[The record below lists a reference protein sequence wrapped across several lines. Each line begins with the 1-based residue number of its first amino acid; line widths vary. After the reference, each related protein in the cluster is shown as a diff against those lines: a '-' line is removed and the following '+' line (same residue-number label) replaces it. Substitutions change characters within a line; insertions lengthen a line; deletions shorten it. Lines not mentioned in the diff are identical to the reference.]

1 MKLVSCSLFTLT
13 VVRRLHSV
21 HLYLYD
27 GQNKHQQRDCTKK
40 SRASISGE
48 FKTKKINDETH
59 ADDYGNKISQ
69 QWKQSVEKKLHSAV
83 PGTGTCTTILYN
95 ENKIVNLN

>member
-1 MKLVSCSLFTLT
+1 MKLVSCRTDRSSLFTLT

-21 HLYLYD
+21 HCTCTT
-27 GQNKHQQRDCTKK
+27 GNKHQQRDCTKK

-69 QWKQSVEKKLHSAV
+69 QWK
-83 PGTGTCTTILYN
+83 
-95 ENKIVNLN
+95 